1 MKVVNFVTRQIQ
13 QSVEIVSPQALR
25 GRTIESIAEG
35 EDLDEDNDD
44 DASNRYDTCFVNVY
58 ISMTRVI
65 HTWLKN

>member
-25 GRTIESIAEG
+25 GRIIESIAEG

-44 DASNRYDTCFVNVY
+44 DASNRYDTCFVHVY
-58 ISMTRVI
+58 LSMTRVI